1 MPTPATFAKLDVV
14 NQALTGLHEKRLSDQ
29 AALEGTSLHA
39 QVMREH
45 YDAVVQFCLTK
56 SNWRFNTA
64 KRSLN
69 KLSGTPINR
78 WSTSWQLPE
87 DFLMLLTTW
96 PPSDYELAN
105 RQILSN
111 ESSTLDID
119 YLRYILE
126 GYWPGWF
133 TRLVVAELVIRTCK
147 PITGDEPDRLMLEE
161 RSASESAAYFQD
173 AQQQPNLMVQSNA
186 FIDVRF

>member
-1 MPTPATFAKLDVV
+1 MPTTVTFAKLDVV
-14 NQALTGLHEKRLSDQ
+14 NQALTGLHEARLSDA
-29 AALEGTSLHA
+29 AALGGTSKHA
-39 QVMREH
+39 QVMRDH

-69 KLSGTPINR
+69 KLSGAPINR
-78 WSTSWQLPE
+78 WSTAWQLPE

-96 PPSDYELAN
+96 PPSAYELAN

-111 ESSTLDID
+111 ESTQLDID
-119 YLRYILE
+119 YLRYLLE

-147 PITGDEPDRLMLEE
+147 PITGDQPDRPMYVE
-161 RSASESAAYFQD
+161 RENAETNAFFQD
-173 AQQQPNLMVQSNA
+173 SQQQPNQTMQSND